1 LPGSGLRLL
10 GQGSPLPKDPPSG
23 WAPCIGIARRVTICG
38 RTGKVIG
45 IIEGCSLPWLRRGL
59 GGAAD
64 RRIGVV
70 ARARK
75 LSNDRLGRRPVPPL
89 SFFGSGSVVASLAGD
104 CVDRM
109 VPEPSRRFSLPGRRR
124 TEIGR
129 GVEARLIVRQMRLW
143 SIETD
148 HGRGTVRL
156 IAARRWGSHLLAG
169 FHRGVLQQRRE
180 RSSRGRLV
188 FGQSLGSREEKQ
200 QRCTGHQ
207 VEPSESPKRLPSIE
221 PARHYSY
228 ADLRPP
234 Q

>member
-1 LPGSGLRLL
+1 LPCCGLRLP
-10 GQGSPLPKDPPSG
+10 GQGSPLPKDPRSG

-45 IIEGCSLPWLRRGL
+45 IIEGCSLPRFRRGL

-64 RRIGVV
+64 RIGIV
-70 ARARK
+70 ARGRK
-75 LSNDRLGRRPVPPL
+75 LSNGRLGRRPVPPL
-89 SFFGSGSVVASLAGD
+89 SFFGNDSVVAFLARD

-109 VPEPSRRFSLPGRRR
+109 VREARRRSSLPGRRG

-129 GVEARLIVRQMRLW
+129 RVEARLVVRQMRLW

-148 HGRGTVRL
+148 RGRGRVRL
-156 IAARRWGSHLLAG
+156 IAARRWGWHLPLAG
-169 FHRGVLQQRRE
+169 FHRGVPQQRRE
-180 RSSRGRLV
+180 RSPRGRLV

-200 QRCTGHQ
+200 QRRTGHQ
-207 VEPSESPKRLPSIE
+207 VEPSASPTRPPSIE
-221 PARHYSY
+221 PARHFSY

>member
-1 LPGSGLRLL
+1 MPGSGLRLP
-10 GQGSPLPKDPPSG
+10 GQGSPLPKDPRSG
-23 WAPCIGIARRVTICG
+23 WAPCIGIAWRVTICG

-64 RRIGVV
+64 RRIGIV
-70 ARARK
+70 ARGRK
-75 LSNDRLGRRPVPPL
+75 LSNDRLGRRPVRPL
-89 SFFGSGSVVASLAGD
+89 SFFGSDSVMASLARD

-109 VPEPSRRFSLPGRRR
+109 VPEPSRRSSLPGRRS

-143 SIETD
+143 SIE
-148 HGRGTVRL
+148 
-156 IAARRWGSHLLAG
+156 
-169 FHRGVLQQRRE
+169 RE

-207 VEPSESPKRLPSIE
+207 VEPSASPKRLPSIK

-228 ADLRPP
+228 ADRRPP